1 MALKRIHK
9 ELADIKKEDLGGI
22 TIEPTDNLFLW
33 NASIPGQEGSPYEG
47 GLFRL
52 EIHLPHDYPFS
63 APKILFLT
71 RIYHMNISDRGAV
84 CIDIL
89 KNQWS
94 PALSI
99 FKVILSLSS
108 LLTDPNPQDPLVP
121 SIATEYVRNRKQH
134 DGNAKRWTELYA
146 QPGASASPP
155 PSSVGP
161 IPIGTPS
168 RLFTIPVLDA
178 QRLLESIQ
186 SRSRSRTSSAPPSQP
201 STPSATET
209 ANDPILVE
217 SDSEENSSDGSS
229 RSAPVNLKRKREE
242 PRDDS
247 SRQEKRAR
255 GEPESNAAGP
265 SSNAGGVIVIE
276 DDD

>member
-1 MALKRIHK
+1 M
-9 ELADIKKEDLGGI
+9 

-52 EIHLPHDYPFS
+52 EIHLPPDYPFS
-63 APKILFLT
+63 APKIHFVT

-99 FKVILSLSS
+99 FKVVLSLSS
-108 LLTDPNPQDPLVP
+108 LLMDPNPQDPLVP

-134 DGNAKRWTELYA
+134 DNTARHWTELYA
-146 QPGASASPP
+146 RPGVPPPTTSPP
-155 PSSVGP
+155 SSSVGP
-161 IPIGTPS
+161 SPTGSSS

-178 QRLLESIQ
+178 QRLFDSIR
-186 SRSRSRTSSAPPSQP
+186 SRSRSRTSSVPSSQT
-201 STPSATET
+201 STPGVTET
-209 ANDPILVE
+209 PNDTIIIE
-217 SDSEENSSDGSS
+217 SDREENSSNTSPQ
-229 RSAPVNLKRKREE
+229 SASASLKRKREGAHN
-242 PRDDS
+242 DS
-247 SRQEKRAR
+247 GRQEKRNR
-255 GEPESNAAGP
+255 EGSGLNGAGT
-265 SSNAGGVIVIE
+265 SSNSNDVIVIE

>member
-1 MALKRIHK
+1 M
-9 ELADIKKEDLGGI
+9 

-33 NASIPGQEGSPYEG
+33 NASIPGHEGSPYEG

-94 PALSI
+94 PALSL

-121 SIATEYVRNRKQH
+121 SIATEYMRNRKQH
-134 DGNAKRWTELYA
+134 DNNARHWTELYA
-146 QPGASASPP
+146 RPGASPPQTSPP
-155 PSSVGP
+155 PPSVGQVP
-161 IPIGTPS
+161 MGSSS
-168 RLFTIPVLDA
+168 RLFALPLLDA
-178 QRLLESIQ
+178 QRLFESIQ
-186 SRSRSRTSSAPPSQP
+186 SRSRSRTSSVPPSQP
-201 STPSATET
+201 STPSVTDT
-209 ANDPILVE
+209 TNDPILVE
-217 SDSEENSSDGSS
+217 SDGEGNPSGGSS
-229 RSAPVNLKRKREE
+229 RSVPATLKRKREE
-242 PRDDS
+242 PDNDS
-247 SRQEKRAR
+247 GRQEKRGR
-255 GEPESNAAGP
+255 RESESDVAGP
-265 SSNAGGVIVIE
+265 SSNAGDVIVIE

>member
-1 MALKRIHK
+1 M
-9 ELADIKKEDLGGI
+9 

-52 EIHLPHDYPFS
+52 EIHLPPDYPFS

-71 RIYHMNISDRGAV
+71 RIFHMNISDRGAV

-121 SIATEYVRNRKQH
+121 SIATEYLRNKKQH
-134 DGNAKRWTELYA
+134 DNTARHWTELYA
-146 QPGASASPP
+146 RPGVSPPSTSPP
-155 PSSVGP
+155 PSSMGP
-161 IPIGTPS
+161 GPTGSSS

-178 QRLLESIQ
+178 QRLFQSIQ
-186 SRSRSRTSSAPPSQP
+186 SRSRSRTSSAQSSQT
-201 STPSATET
+201 STPGVTET
-209 ANDPILVE
+209 SRNTIVIE
-217 SDSEENSSDGSS
+217 SDREENSSSDSS
-229 RSAPVNLKRKREE
+229 RSAPVDLKRKRGE
-242 PRDDS
+242 PHDDS
-247 SRQEKRAR
+247 GRKEKRAR
-255 GEPESNAAGP
+255 AELGLDEAGS
-265 SSNAGGVIVIE
+265 SSNSGDVIVIE
-276 DDD
+276 DDE